1 MTTDRDAAA
10 GRLADVV
17 TVGVY
22 LVAIVAA
29 NLTVAAFGPA
39 ASVPIAFV
47 WIGLDLTLRD
57 RLHDRW
63 QGRGLWPRM
72 LALIV
77 TGGVLSWL
85 VNRDAGVIAVAS
97 TVAFLLAASADALT
111 YTLLGD
117 RSRRL
122 RVNGSNVIGAAV
134 DSLAFPAIAF
144 GLPLLW
150 PIIVGQFLAKVAGGA
165 VWNEVLLA
173 LPLRPR
179 SQGMARDAD

>member
-1 MTTDRDAAA
+1 MSALVAIY
-10 GRLADVV
+10 LA
-17 TVGVY
+17 
-22 LVAIVAA
+22 AIVAA
-29 NLTVAAFGPA
+29 NLTVTALGPA

-57 RLHDRW
+57 TIHERL

-77 TGGVLSWL
+77 AGGVLSWL
-85 VNRDAGVIAVAS
+85 VNRDAGTIAVAS
-97 TVAFLLAASADALT
+97 TVAFIAAASVDAVA

-122 RVNGSNVIGAAV
+122 RVNGSNVLSAAV
-134 DSLAFPAIAF
+134 DSLVFPAIAF

-150 PIIVGQFLAKVAGGA
+150 PIVIGQFVAKVAGGA
-165 VWNEVLLA
+165 FWYEVLRA
-173 LPLRPR
+173 LSVRFRPAR
-179 SQGMARDAD
+179 AARDADA